1 MRAFRAQTA
10 LALSLA
16 IPMIVGA
23 LCVGTDTWTLYTC
36 SFQLRRATYAAVMSG
51 ARYLPANPVLAERT
65 MVKVAELNGIQASE
79 ILYSRP
85 EADGESITMVVV
97 RRVPYRF
104 ARLLGLSQNLTVK
117 AVARA
122 SAVPVRPDALRIL
135 LPQSNRPSRGS
146 PERFCSYERNRTVF
160 DCRGWQEPIIRSH
173 SVDVRII

>member
-23 LCVGTDTWTLYTC
+23 LCVGTDTWTLYSC
-36 SFQLRRATYAAVMSG
+36 SSQLRRATYAAVMSG
-51 ARYLPANPVLAERT
+51 VRYLPTNPALAERT
-65 MVKVAELNGIQASE
+65 MVKVAELNGIRASE

-104 ARLLGLSQNLTVK
+104 GRLLGLSQNVTIK
-117 AVARA
+117 AVAHV
-122 SAVPVRPDALRIL
+122 SAVPE
-135 LPQSNRPSRGS
+135 RGIG
-146 PERFCSYERNRTVF
+146 RFSIF
-160 DCRGWQEPIIRSH
+160 SA
-173 SVDVRII
+173 